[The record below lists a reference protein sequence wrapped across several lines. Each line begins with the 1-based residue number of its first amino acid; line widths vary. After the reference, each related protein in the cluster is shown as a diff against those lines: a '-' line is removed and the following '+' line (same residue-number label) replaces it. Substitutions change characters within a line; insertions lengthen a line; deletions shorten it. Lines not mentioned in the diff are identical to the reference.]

1 MLQFLRRSPGKEFW
15 GWFEEHKDWLRE
27 GPELARV
34 RNAER
39 ASQALSERTGELLR
53 SLQRFDKRL
62 TPLYWIAADGVAELI
77 VTAEGQTEAFDRVF
91 DLISQAPQLEDW
103 RFLALKPRQPLPET
117 LAGESVRLDCEALHY
132 ALQADGNGRAALL
145 FLTEQASDD
154 NFIELQHLAM
164 KLAEAILGEED
175 MALNV
180 GQVAMVSHGR
190 FAVASPSTRIRP
202 IECLIQEFDER
213 FRCFSSMN

>member
-34 RNAER
+34 RNAARGTEALNER
-39 ASQALSERTGELLR
+39 MSELLR
-53 SLQRFDKRL
+53 SLHRYDKRL
-62 TPLYWIAADGVAELI
+62 MPIYGIASDGMAELI

-91 DLISQAPQLEDW
+91 DLISQAPALADW
-103 RFLALKPRQPLPET
+103 RIIPLRPRQPMPDT
-117 LAGESVRLDCEALHY
+117 LAGETVTLDCEALHY
-132 ALQADGNGRAALL
+132 ALQADDKGRAAVL
-145 FLTEQASDD
+145 FLTEQATDD

-164 KLAEAILGEED
+164 KLAELMFGEED
-175 MALNV
+175 MALRV

-190 FAVASPSTRIRP
+190 FAIASPSTRIRP
-202 IECLIQEFDER
+202 IENLIQEFDER
-213 FRCFSSMN
+213 FHPPSDMN

>member
-34 RNAER
+34 RNGDR
-39 ASQALSERTGELLR
+39 ASEALNERMSELLR
-53 SLQRFDKRL
+53 SLHRYDKRL
-62 TPLYWIAADGVAELI
+62 MPVYGIASDGMAELI
-77 VTAEGQTEAFDRVF
+77 VTAEGQPEAFDRVF
-91 DLISQAPQLEDW
+91 DLISQAPAFADW
-103 RFLALKPRQPLPET
+103 RIIPLKPRQPLPER
-117 LAGESVRLDCEALHY
+117 LAGETVTLDCEALHY
-132 ALQADGNGRAALL
+132 ALQADANGRAALL
-145 FLTEQASDD
+145 FLTEQATDD

-164 KLAEAILGEED
+164 QLAELIFGEED
-175 MALNV
+175 MALRV

-202 IECLIQEFDER
+202 IESLIAEFDER
-213 FRCFSSMN
+213 FRRPAGMN